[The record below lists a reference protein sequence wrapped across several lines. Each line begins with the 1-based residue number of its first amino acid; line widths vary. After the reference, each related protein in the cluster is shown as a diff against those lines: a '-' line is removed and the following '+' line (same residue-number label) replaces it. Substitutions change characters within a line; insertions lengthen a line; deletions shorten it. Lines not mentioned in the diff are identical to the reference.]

1 MSTTACNMSFRVQ
14 TTDLAKAAVPPQQ
27 EESCVSASRQALCE
41 TQPRPPLPILANA
54 VEHWWA
60 QARKLYLDEKY
71 ANSAALR
78 AAFLF
83 AAVFVTDPSTS

>member
-1 MSTTACNMSFRVQ
+1 MLSI
-14 TTDLAKAAVPPQQ
+14 
-27 EESCVSASRQALCE
+27 RQ
-41 TQPRPPLPILANA
+41 
-54 VEHWWA
+54 HWWV

-83 AAVFVTDPSTS
+83 AVLAVFVTDPSTS